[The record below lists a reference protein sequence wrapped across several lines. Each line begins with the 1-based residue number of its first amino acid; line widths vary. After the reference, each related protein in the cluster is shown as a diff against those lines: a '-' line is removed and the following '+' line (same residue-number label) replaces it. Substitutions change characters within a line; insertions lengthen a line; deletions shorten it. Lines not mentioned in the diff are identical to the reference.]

1 MENNTSPFAFILK
14 LPKEYHHF
22 EYKSGSP
29 VIIIK
34 QKHNKKT
41 IMFLVSIS
49 TLERIGNFQYD
60 EIKYTDDGQD
70 IFIVIE
76 NEKEKKMKLQNDT
89 LIDL

>member
-1 MENNTSPFAFILK
+1 
-14 LPKEYHHF
+14 
-22 EYKSGSP
+22 
-29 VIIIK
+29 
-34 QKHNKKT
+34 
-41 IMFLVSIS
+41 MFLVSIS